1 MRGMLS
7 YEARSAAPPEV
18 AWALVAQPARWH
30 EWAPHVRG
38 ACSLGEPEVRTG
50 ARGFA
55 RLLGVVPVPARVTAK
70 RPGRAWTWRV
80 GPVELV
86 HRVER
91 RGRGSLVA
99 VDLHAPAPLEAALRA
114 TYGPLVAVLV
124 RNLAR
129 VAERS

>member
-1 MRGMLS
+1 MLT
-7 YEARSAAPPEV
+7 YEARSAATPEA
-18 AWALVAQPARWH
+18 AWELVAEPARWH

-38 ACSLGEPEVRTG
+38 AWGLGEPEVRTG
-50 ARGFA
+50 ARGCV
-55 RLLGVVPVPARVTAK
+55 RLLGVVPVPASVTAK
-70 RPGRAWTWRV
+70 RPGRAWTWQV

-99 VDLHAPAPLEAALRA
+99 VDLHAPAWMEVGLRA
-114 TYGPLVAVLV
+114 TYGPLVAVLI

-129 VAERS
+129 VAERA

>member
-1 MRGMLS
+1 MLT
-7 YEARSAAPPEV
+7 YQARCTAPPEA
-18 AWALVAQPARWH
+18 AWALVAQPSRWH

-38 ACSLGEPEVRTG
+38 AWGLGEPEVRTG

-55 RLLGVVPVPARVTAK
+55 RLFGVVPVPARVTAK

-91 RGRGSLVA
+91 SGGGSLVA
-99 VDLHAPAPLEAALRA
+99 VDVHAPAALEAALRA
-114 TYGPLVAVLV
+114 TYGPLVSVLV
-124 RNLAR
+124 RNL
-129 VAERS
+129 SLIHI